1 MEKELLIEIRDL
13 LKEILNNNN
22 VLPQLVYARE
32 IEENYKINLNKA
44 DELCKK
50 YGTNIGGLCIEKT
63 KLQEVFH
70 NADLNFFD

>member
-13 LKEILNNNN
+13 LKQLIENQTA
-22 VLPQLVYARE
+22 LPRMVYAKE

-70 NADLNFFD
+70 NADLSLLD